1 MRMRTSHEYPKQ
13 SASRWMG
20 CKTAKQEHW
29 KFNEKLFEEV
39 GDVDDKHD
47 DGNGREIEVS
57 STTSTLGLVNRI
69 LTISLV
75 TFCSLINQQ
84 KMT

>member
-1 MRMRTSHEYPKQ
+1 
-13 SASRWMG
+13 MG
-20 CKTAKQEHW
+20 CKQARQEHW

-47 DGNGREIEVS
+47 DENGREIEVS
-57 STTSTLGLVNRI
+57 STTSTLSLVNRI
-69 LTISLV
+69 LIISLV
-75 TFCSLINQQ
+75 TLCSLINRL